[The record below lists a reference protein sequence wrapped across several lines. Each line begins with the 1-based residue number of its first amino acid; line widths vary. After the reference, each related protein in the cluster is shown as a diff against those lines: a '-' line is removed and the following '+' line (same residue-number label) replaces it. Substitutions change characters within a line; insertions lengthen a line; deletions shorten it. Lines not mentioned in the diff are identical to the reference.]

1 MLKVVGRRRGGFT
14 LVELLVV
21 IGIIALL
28 IAILL
33 PSLNRAREQ
42 AKRVTCASQVRQF
55 CQALIMA
62 ANENKGRLMDV
73 GNTDGRLT
81 NEVDPP
87 NPMQKLELQ
96 TMHEGARELLVKRYG
111 MTREI
116 FFCPSNLDQNTDY
129 NWKRTSEGNV
139 AVVGYMMIG
148 GRTGLAEVKK
158 KVNPAYKGF
167 EEVPDD
173 KMVVPAKVGQK
184 AFYEVLVADM
194 TRSYTDNFGAP
205 DDKQARSNHI
215 MGDIT
220 DKGTGIMP
228 SGKGGG
234 NVGYIDGH
242 VDWNDQGSMGQ
253 RMAGQE
259 RKRQFYFNAG
269 GGTTRYYW

>member
-33 PSLNRAREQ
+33 PSLNKAREQ
-42 AKRVTCASQVRQF
+42 AKRVACGSQVRQF
-55 CQALIMA
+55 CQALIMF

-81 NEVDPP
+81 NEVEPP
-87 NPMQKLELQ
+87 NPSSRLELQ
-96 TMHEGARELLVKRYG
+96 VMHQGARDLLTKRYG

-116 FFCPSNLDQNTDY
+116 FYCPSNLEMNTDQN
-129 NWKRTSEGNV
+129 WLRTTEGNV

-148 GRTGLAEVKK
+148 GRTGLAERKS

-173 KMVVPAKVGQK
+173 KMVVPAKVGQR
-184 AFYEVLVADM
+184 AFYDVLVTDL

-205 DDKQARSNHI
+205 DEKQARSNHI
-215 MGDIT
+215 MNVT
-220 DKGTGIMP
+220 DKGTGILP
-228 SGKGGG
+228 NGKGGA

-242 VDWNDQGSMGQ
+242 VDWHDQGSMGQ
-253 RMAGQE
+253 TQSDQRN
-259 RKRQFYFNAG
+259 KRQFYFSNG
-269 GGTTRYYW
+269 STTRYYW